1 MNELK
6 KKNVSKTS
14 LLITNEYILEH
25 LCISQI
31 YFSSGKKKNPIL
43 NVQYCVDS
51 NNTTTLE
58 MEK

>member
-1 MNELK
+1 MNTYLNIYVYPK
-6 KKNVSKTS
+6 
-14 LLITNEYILEH
+14 YIF
-25 LCISQI
+25 QVA
-31 YFSSGKKKNPIL
+31 KKKNPIL

>member
-25 LCISQI
+25 LCISKI